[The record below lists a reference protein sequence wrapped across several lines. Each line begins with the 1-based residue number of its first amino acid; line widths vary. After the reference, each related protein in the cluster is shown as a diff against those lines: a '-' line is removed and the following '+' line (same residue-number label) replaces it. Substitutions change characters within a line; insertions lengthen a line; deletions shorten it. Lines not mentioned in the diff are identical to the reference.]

1 MLKWSKH
8 RGQKNSGKTTKEST
22 AIQHDAD
29 SITKKQRDTNF
40 TRNEV
45 ESSEPRLSKNMVEQ
59 ESALAEARRRFSA
72 QISTNS
78 SLVASQNISSD
89 LPEIRVDSFDVKR
102 RPTSLNYQ
110 SPYTSQTSDNCSIA
124 SSISLSPTGNSK
136 TNTIERT
143 PKSSRISVPEGPD
156 SNSSTL
162 ERGGAKSNYV
172 TKFSNCLAQ
181 NNLPSNT
188 ILK

>member
-1 MLKWSKH
+1 MPSQLD
-8 RGQKNSGKTTKEST
+8 
-22 AIQHDAD
+22 I
-29 SITKKQRDTNF
+29 I
-40 TRNEV
+40 
-45 ESSEPRLSKNMVEQ
+45 
-59 ESALAEARRRFSA
+59 
-72 QISTNS
+72 S
-78 SLVASQNISSD
+78 SLVAPQNISSD

-110 SPYTSQTSDNCSIA
+110 SPYASQTSDNCSIA

-172 TKFSNCLAQ
+172 TRFCNSYAQ
-181 NNLPSNT
+181 NKFTSNLIIKWINFFLLY
-188 ILK
+188 I